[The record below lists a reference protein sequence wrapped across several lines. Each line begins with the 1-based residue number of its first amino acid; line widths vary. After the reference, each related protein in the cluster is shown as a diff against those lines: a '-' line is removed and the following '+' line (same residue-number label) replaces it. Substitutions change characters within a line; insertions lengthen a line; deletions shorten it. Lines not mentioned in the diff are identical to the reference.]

1 MASKRS
7 IKPEAGGLLDGTRMD
22 EGMHHADGP
31 VQVALVTRAAGT
43 DLGALSRVPLQQH
56 PSIEIDLPPLPRS
69 EVPADEAA
77 VAIDDV
83 SVDPGSLTAATSSF
97 AIVSGDTGDHRAIPA
112 GAPSRS
118 VTGPLPRATG
128 SVPRATGSMAVPR
141 HTGSAYDALLGA
153 PSRPGALGGH
163 RPGATGEMPRLSDFR
178 STTGEVPRLDG
189 RLDGAGSAT
198 RRERRNGTPT
208 TPGEPESAAMLT
220 PDRLIEN
227 GGRVREKPTGGWNRF
242 VYAATLHRLN
252 LGDSP
257 AERLRKDEVARITKA
272 FDGGTR
278 FVPVL
283 TRKGGVGKT
292 TVTTLLGMTM
302 ATLREDRVIAIDAN
316 PDRGTLSERVTKQT
330 RATVRDVV
338 TRANAINGFTDFST
352 LVSRDETRLDILASD
367 TDPLLSEAF
376 DENDYNVVADL
387 AARYYSI
394 ALTDCG
400 TGIVH
405 SVMRA
410 TLQRADSVVIVSG
423 GSVDEARL
431 ASETLTWLEANGY
444 GDLVRNAVVAINTAT
459 HGTSLVKLDE
469 IESHFAS
476 RVRDIVRI
484 PYDPQLA
491 AGSVVDY
498 KNLKQ
503 TTKDAARTLAA
514 LVADGLPSRRD
525 G

>member
-1 MASKRS
+1 MATKRT
-7 IKPEAGGLLDGTRMD
+7 KPDLSGGLLDGTRRED
-22 EGMHHADGP
+22 ADDFGDGP
-31 VQVALVTRAAGT
+31 IQVALVTRAAGS
-43 DLGALSRVPLQQH
+43 DLSAFTRFPQQH
-56 PSIEIDLPPLPRS
+56 PSIEIALPPLPKPGIP
-69 EVPADEAA
+69 EDEAA

-83 SVDPGSLTAATSSF
+83 RVDPGAVIAATSSVEII
-97 AIVSGDTGDHRAIPA
+97 AADTGVLASGPIPRPSGAALRA
-112 GAPSRS
+112 
-118 VTGPLPRATG
+118 TGPLPRTTG
-128 SVPRATGSMAVPR
+128 AVPR
-141 HTGSAYDALLGA
+141 PTGAMPVPRRTGSAYDALLGA
-153 PSRPGALGGH
+153 PVTLPGPLGGH
-163 RPGATGEMPRLSDFR
+163 RPGATGE
-178 STTGEVPRLDG
+178 VP

-198 RRERRNGTPT
+198 RRERRNGTP
-208 TPGEPESAAMLT
+208 PSHGEPESAAMLT
-220 PDRLIEN
+220 ADRLIEN
-227 GGRVREKPTGGWNRF
+227 GGRVREAPTGAWNRF

-257 AERLRKDEVARITKA
+257 AERLRKDEVQRITKQ
-272 FDGGTR
+272 FEGGTR

-338 TRANAINGFTDFST
+338 TRANAISGFTDFTT

-387 AARYYSI
+387 AARFYSI

-476 RVRDIVRI
+476 RVREIVRI

-491 AGSVVDY
+491 AGSVIDY
-498 KNLKQ
+498 KNLRQ
-503 TTKDAARTLAA
+503 VTKDAARTLAA
-514 LVADGLPSRRD
+514 LVADGLPTRRD